1 MAKTGYE
8 IKIEDGK
15 GNEKKYYSS
24 KAKDHTAGSRL
35 ASALITH
42 FSNNYVDYKPF
53 STRTV
58 QPGNGGV
65 GFTDI
70 SRATTTDITWP

>member
-1 MAKTGYE
+1 MPKGYE
-8 IKIEDGK
+8 IKVEDGK
-15 GNEKKYYSS
+15 GNEKKYFSS
-24 KAKDHTAGSRL
+24 KANSHKEGSKL

-42 FSNNYVDYKPF
+42 FSANYTAYKPF

-58 QPGNGGV
+58 QPGDGGV

-70 SRATTTDITWP
+70 SRVAVATITWP